1 MKPIFRLS
9 VTLCLLLLI
18 QFSLHAQQG
27 YITKSGTISFYSYT
41 PIRDIKAVSTLAVG
55 FINADTRQLKFQVS
69 ITSFVFENALMQEHF
84 NENYMESDKKGYEFA
99 VFDGTI
105 NESFDLT
112 ADGVYNVTVTG
123 NFTCHNVT
131 QKRTISGTLTVKG
144 GQLILHSQFDVLLA
158 DHQIK
163 KPQVVNADIADTIQV
178 TVDATLQPYN
188 PAR

>member
-1 MKPIFRLS
+1 MKAILKFS
-9 VTLCLLLLI
+9 VTICACILFQLGAT
-18 QFSLHAQQG
+18 AQEG
-27 YITKSGTISFYSYT
+27 YITKSGTVSFYSYT

-55 FINADTRQLKFQVS
+55 YINAGTKAIKFQVG
-69 ITSFVFENALMQEHF
+69 ITSFIFENALMQEHF

-105 NESFDLT
+105 NENVDLMT
-112 ADGVYNVTVTG
+112 DGVYNVTATG

-131 QKRTISGTLTVKG
+131 LQRTINGTVTVKN

-163 KPQVVNADIADTIQV
+163 KPQVVNQDIADSIQV
-178 TVDATLQPYN
+178 TVDATLLAYN